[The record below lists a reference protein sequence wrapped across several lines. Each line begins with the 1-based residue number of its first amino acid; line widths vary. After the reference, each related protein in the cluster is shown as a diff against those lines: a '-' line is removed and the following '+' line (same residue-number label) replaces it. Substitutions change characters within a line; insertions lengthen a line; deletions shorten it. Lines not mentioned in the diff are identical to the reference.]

1 MNDLT
6 HMTLADARDAL
17 KAKKIT
23 AVELTDAHV
32 AAVSAAAPLN
42 AYVLETPD
50 HARAMAAQSD
60 KKIAAGTAGP
70 LEGIPLGIK
79 DLYATKG
86 VRTTACSNILGNF
99 VPDYESTVTSNL
111 WRDGAVMLGKLN
123 NDEFA
128 MGSSNETSSGSG
140 RLVRRLRIRG
150 CGRPV
155 PWRNGHR
162 YGRFDPPACGV
173 HRHGRHQA
181 DLWALLALGN
191 CRLRILA

>member
-70 LEGIPLGIK
+70 RRPPHQRQQP
-79 DLYATKG
+79 A
-86 VRTTACSNILGNF
+86 
-99 VPDYESTVTSNL
+99 PDPECPAQPHH
-111 WRDGAVMLGKLN
+111 R
-123 NDEFA
+123 A
-128 MGSSNETSSGSG
+128 M
-140 RLVRRLRIRG
+140 RLAQTRW
-150 CGRPV
+150 C
-155 PWRNGHR
+155 
-162 YGRFDPPACGV
+162 
-173 HRHGRHQA
+173 
-181 DLWALLALGN
+181 
-191 CRLRILA
+191 